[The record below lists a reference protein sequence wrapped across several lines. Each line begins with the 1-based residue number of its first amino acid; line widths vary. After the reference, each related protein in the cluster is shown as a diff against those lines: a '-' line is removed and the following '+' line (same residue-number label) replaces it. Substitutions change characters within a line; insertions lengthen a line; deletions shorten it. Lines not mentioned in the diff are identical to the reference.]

1 MVTVPSWKK
10 EEVER
15 LTKLLKV
22 SPVVAVVD
30 IENIPSFQM
39 QQMRARLRGSVNLIV
54 SRNTLIERALDAISS
69 EREGITKL
77 KGYLSGQTALVT
89 TDLNPFKLYKR
100 MEATKTKAPARGGD
114 IAPENIKV
122 ERGDTPFKPG
132 PIVGDLQ
139 KAGIP
144 ASIQSGKVKINKTK
158 VVAKKGEEISSDLA
172 KMLTR
177 LDINPITVGLDLK
190 IAYEEGTFFDSDT
203 LDIDTQRYFDGI
215 KKAAQSA
222 FNLSVNAA
230 YPTSLNI
237 EPLIMKAHRDAFSLA
252 FNTDIIVDETVKLKL
267 SQAHRDLLSL
277 AAKIDPDVLGSEL
290 IEKLGLEQPKE
301 KQKDKN

>member
-1 MVTVPSWKK
+1 MDTVPAWKK
-10 EEVER
+10 EEVAR
-15 LTKLLKV
+15 LTKLMKY

-54 SRNTLIERALDAISS
+54 SRNTLIERALDDVSS
-69 EREGITKL
+69 DREGILNL
-77 KGYLSGQTALVT
+77 KEHLGGQTALVT
-89 TDLNPFKLYKR
+89 TDLNPFKLFKR
-100 MEATKTKAPARGGD
+100 MESTKTSAPARGGD

-122 ERGDTPFKPG
+122 EKGDTPFKPG

-144 ASIQSGKVKINKTK
+144 ASIQSGKVRINKTK
-158 VVAKKGEEISSDLA
+158 VVAKAGESISSDLA

-190 IAYEEGTFFDSDT
+190 IAYEDGTLFDKET
-203 LDIDTQRYFDGI
+203 LDIDTDKYFEDL
-215 KKAAQSA
+215 KMASQSA

-230 YPTSLNI
+230 YPTSLNTESI
-237 EPLIMKAHRDAFSLA
+237 IMKAHRDAFSLA
-252 FNTDIIVDETVKLKL
+252 FNTDIMVDETVKLKI
-267 SQAHRDLLSL
+267 SQAHKDMLSIV
-277 AAKIDPDVLGSEL
+277 AKLDPEILGSEL
-290 IEKLGLEQPKE
+290 MEKLGLEQTNE
-301 KQKDKN
+301 KTEG